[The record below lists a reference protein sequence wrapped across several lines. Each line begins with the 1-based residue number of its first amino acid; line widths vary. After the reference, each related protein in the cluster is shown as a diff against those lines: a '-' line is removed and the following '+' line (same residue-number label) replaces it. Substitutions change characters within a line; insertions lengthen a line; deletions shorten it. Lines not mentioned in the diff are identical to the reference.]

1 MSCAKNPHQVAC
13 FCGKSSK
20 ASLMGQAPN
29 SAQVVWEVLPLGCEK
44 TKEGGCSK
52 QKSPGMF
59 LIGMK
64 KAGGKGKSRFVGWQT
79 NNNLCGLGVAPG
91 KSVDDAL
98 LANKAAVFKLIRLDE
113 DAISERA
120 I

>member
-1 MSCAKNPHQVAC
+1 
-13 FCGKSSK
+13 
-20 ASLMGQAPN
+20 MG
-29 SAQVVWEVLPLGCEK
+29 

-59 LIGMK
+59 VIGMK
-64 KAGGKGKSRFVGWQT
+64 KAGGKVECMYFPDMAARLYSNPRRTPKVLTQRMRMLDVVGEGKSRFVGWQT

-98 LANKAAVFKLIRLDE
+98 LEQGGCLQAHPPRRGRRFGARHL
-113 DAISERA
+113 S
-120 I
+120 